1 MRDIENL
8 IGKKIPA
15 IDEHEFP
22 LQDNNPAQPAKQQQ
36 QKSQKNRG
44 NGSRKKNKNSRKRV
58 RRQR

>member
-22 LQDNNPAQPAKQQQ
+22 LQDKDPAFRLNSSNAGCRKIVAKAMETA
-36 QKSQKNRG
+36 
-44 NGSRKKNKNSRKRV
+44 NGR
-58 RRQR
+58 